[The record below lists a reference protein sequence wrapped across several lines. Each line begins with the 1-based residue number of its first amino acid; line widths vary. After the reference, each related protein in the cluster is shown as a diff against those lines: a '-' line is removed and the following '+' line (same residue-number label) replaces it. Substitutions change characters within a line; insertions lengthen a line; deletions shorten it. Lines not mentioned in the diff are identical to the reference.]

1 MKHPAL
7 VKIRGLIIVLEQ
19 SKDTERNLEAIKEI
33 VSYLRAINKD
43 LLLLQEQNKARF
55 QSPR

>member
-19 SKDTERNLEAIKEI
+19 SKDPKRNLEAIKEI
-33 VSYLRAINKD
+33 VYVSKEY
-43 LLLLQEQNKARF
+43 
-55 QSPR
+55 